1 MSMMEW
7 SECQNLGFTW
17 DHTVNIRLVMCL
29 GCSCNCKVRAVGLD
43 HNECPMGL

>member
-43 HNECPMGL
+43 HNECSMGL